1 MDGQDA
7 FPSGGGVGCRA
18 EAGGFVYWSSARM
31 GSPTQ
36 NHPRPRPRSVSGSS
50 YSLPAPNM
58 WCWNPRN
65 LHLFFKQE
73 KQVGVF
79 WVCSWSL
86 PARPSVPGRWPFCWQ
101 PGVATKLRW
110 AKAAINRNHKHVY
123 IGALAFTFNYM
134 FLEVSFFFFL
144 SQCIPFLSANDR
156 LLPAL
161 GVGGVVVAAATAV
174 AQDEAPPHLKY
185 SQPPTHQ
192 RAL

>member
-1 MDGQDA
+1 MA
-7 FPSGGGVGCRA
+7 KTPFPAGVGVGCRA

-36 NHPRPRPRSVSGSS
+36 NHPRPRPRSMSGSS

-123 IGALAFTFNYM
+123 IGALAFTFNYV
-134 FLEVSFFFFL
+134 FKSFFFFF
-144 SQCIPFLSANDR
+144 SSLSASHFSQQMTASCQPWGSGGRWWR
-156 LLPAL
+156 LPP
-161 GVGGVVVAAATAV
+161 
-174 AQDEAPPHLKY
+174 QWPRMRPHL
-185 SQPPTHQ
+185 T
-192 RAL
+192 